1 MVNSASK
8 PLWALGL
15 LSFADVCCDFELLFL
30 VIFLKM
36 LDVQLVASDECGSL
50 VMMNSESVEK
60 DLNDIK
66 WAFNIEIKA
75 K

>member
-1 MVNSASK
+1 
-8 PLWALGL
+8 
-15 LSFADVCCDFELLFL
+15 
-30 VIFLKM
+30 M